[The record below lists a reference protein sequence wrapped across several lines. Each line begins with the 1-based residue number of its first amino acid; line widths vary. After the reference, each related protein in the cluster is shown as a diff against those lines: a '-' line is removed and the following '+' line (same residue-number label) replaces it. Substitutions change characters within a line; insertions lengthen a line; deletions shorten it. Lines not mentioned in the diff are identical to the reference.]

1 MIEINFAR
9 EILAIVQ
16 AFLLLGMRIQPIYRI
31 ILSRLYYAA
40 HHVGRALLRHAGL
53 TPEQWRVN
61 VHRRVLDELERRF
74 VNTGVMRL
82 DAFENLE
89 QLRRRRVRADY
100 NLNVQ
105 IRDIDVAEAISL
117 FTTYFDECCRP
128 NFSFLWERKEKFDQK
143 KRNAVLFSFLFSKK
157 KSVCRILGVS

>member
-1 MIEINFAR
+1 VIEINFAR

-117 FTTYFDECCRP
+117 FTTYFDECCR
-128 NFSFLWERKEKFDQK
+128 
-143 KRNAVLFSFLFSKK
+143 
-157 KSVCRILGVS
+157 ILGVS